1 MPASQ
6 ESEMTNGVSINR
18 VESLVRVKSK
28 ADLSDLSVIALTSLS
43 RRGVATREEIHEDF
57 IDPEISI
64 HVVDRSLKIFN
75 RRKLV
80 ERVPA
85 TEGDLRR
92 SSWRITAEGR
102 LLISKLCTAVA
113 IPSSLMPSATE
124 DNGHGEA

>member
-6 ESEMTNGVSINR
+6 EAEMTNGVSINR
-18 VESLVRVKSK
+18 VESLVRTKGK
-28 ADLSDLSVIALTSLS
+28 MDLSDLSVIALTSLA

-57 IDPEISI
+57 VDPEISI

-75 RRKLV
+75 TRKLA

-92 SSWRITAEGR
+92 SSWRITAEGK

-113 IPSSLMPSATE
+113 APCSLMPSAKE
-124 DNGHGEA
+124 DEGHGEG